1 VPAALGGSNQ
11 IEHFLD
17 PIFESAN
24 VKLLYVPHDVE
35 PIEYVLMAASVGIA
49 VAGILLA
56 RKWYLKTKDV
66 PERLATQNAAAYH
79 LLYNKYNVDELYDA
93 VVVNPVQKMSESFMW
108 KIFDVKVVDGLVN
121 GVPRVFGILSDLAR
135 KLQTGIAQSYVFV
148 FLIGV
153 VAIVGWLITK

>member
-1 VPAALGGSNQ
+1 
-11 IEHFLD
+11 
-17 PIFESAN
+17 
-24 VKLLYVPHDVE
+24 
-35 PIEYVLMAASVGIA
+35 
-49 VAGILLA
+49 
-56 RKWYLKTKDV
+56 
-66 PERLATQNAAAYH
+66 
-79 LLYNKYNVDELYDA
+79 
-93 VVVNPVQKMSESFMW
+93 MW